1 MAIDDNTTYGLTGA
15 QVKDL
20 ASRIGGGG
28 GGNEVT
34 FIVTDKSAN
43 IDMSYTNAMDALGQ
57 IDPMA
62 ANTFEQMLNGQFGN
76 GGGYFAFA
84 KSDKSEYLPLGAVSD
99 AIASGKTVRII
110 SDFNN
115 YANSNLDITGMVL
128 ASYRYSTSNESI
140 TFTFQHTNLMH
151 SAGMVPSQATTYA
164 GSNYYVYSGSIY

>member
-34 FIVTDKSAN
+34 FIATDKNSSL
-43 IDMSYTNAMDALGQ
+43 DMSYINAMDALYA

-62 ANTFEQMLNGQFGN
+62 ASTFEQMLNGQFGN

-84 KSDKSEYLPLGAVSD
+84 KSDKSEYLPFGAVSD

-110 SDFNN
+110 PDFNQ
-115 YANSNLDITGMVL
+115 YQNSNLDITGMVL
-128 ASYRYSTSNESI
+128 AASRYSTSNENI
-140 TFTFQHTNLMH
+140 TFTVQHTNLMGY
-151 SAGMVPSQATTYA
+151 AGIVNSRATTYA
-164 GSNYYVYSGSIY
+164 GSDYYVYAGSIY